1 MKTDEGYGG
10 WRSRPAPVGL
20 YVYDVNGDEIGKI
33 DVLYYPDDAD
43 LPEWMAISSGFS
55 DRTLV
60 SPR

>member
-33 DVLYYPDDAD
+33 V
-43 LPEWMAISSGFS
+43 SSTTPTTS
-55 DRTLV
+55 T
-60 SPR
+60 SPNGWP